1 MRSFEFEY
9 ECECEYAELSN
20 SDAMKPL
27 RFDHSEPLLVAQETR
42 HLSSPVQS

>member
-9 ECECEYAELSN
+9 EFEYECEYAELLVSN

-27 RFDHSEPLLVAQETR
+27 RFDHSESMLVA
-42 HLSSPVQS
+42 